1 MTPSKAMRI
10 SGAAVVLTGLLA
22 ASAAR
27 AAEGLPPIEY
37 KFADGMIVR
46 FSGQINMG
54 GLNFDDGQQNEWY
67 FVDNDNSGTRARIQV
82 FTTGEVWKSELN
94 FEVEYQPLA
103 SNEVSQ
109 LNDEPNWDIRRGNIR
124 KAEISFASDRYGKFW
139 FGQGSMAS
147 DGTAEVDKSGTT
159 VIAYSSIADTAGG
172 QYFRFR
178 DGNLSDVRIKDAF
191 SNYDGLSR
199 KFRIRYDT
207 PTYNGFGLRASYGTD
222 WTSEDDP
229 ALYDVAATY
238 TGDFDSF
245 AFDAAA
251 SFARNDG
258 SDANIFAA
266 SASALHKATGISL
279 TLAGG
284 QQTDDGPTGRY
295 GYAKL
300 GYEHKFFDWGSTA
313 FSVDYFF
320 GEDINIEN
328 SSNNSVG
335 LAAVQNIDASNLK
348 LWLLWRNHDYDDD
361 NGSYEDGQAIFGGAL
376 VKF

>member
-1 MTPSKAMRI
+1 MKPFKLMCI
-10 SGAAVVLTGLLA
+10 SALAGLFAAPG
-22 ASAAR
+22 ASA
-27 AAEGLPPIEY
+27 EDGHPPIQHTFE
-37 KFADGMIVR
+37 DGTILR

-54 GLNFDDGQQNEWY
+54 VLNFNDGGEDETY
-67 FVDNDNSGTRARIQV
+67 FVDNDNSGTRARLQLLSN
-82 FTTGEVWKSELN
+82 GEEWKSELI

-109 LNDEPNWDIRRGNIR
+109 LNDDPVWDVTRGNIR
-124 KAEISFASDRYGKFW
+124 KAEMSFGSDRFGKFW

-172 QYFRFR
+172 QYFRL
-178 DGNLSDVRIKDAF
+178 DNGDLSDVRIKDAF
-191 SNYDGLSR
+191 SNFDGLSR

-207 PTYNGFGLRASYGTD
+207 PTYHGFGLRTSYGVD
-222 WTSEDDP
+222 WLNNDSKGM
-229 ALYDVAATY
+229 YDIAGTY
-238 TGDFDSF
+238 SGDFNSF
-245 AFDAAA
+245 VVDAAI
-251 SFARNDG
+251 SYSRNED
-258 SDANIFAA
+258 SDTNLFAA
-266 SASALHKATGISL
+266 SISGLHKDSGISL

-284 QQTDDGPTGRY
+284 QDTSDSPTGRY

-313 FSVDYFF
+313 FSVDYYF
-320 GEDINIEN
+320 GEDIAAAN

-335 LAAVQNIDASNLK
+335 LAAVQNIDSSNLK
-348 LWLLWRNHDYDDD
+348 LWLLWRNHHYDDD
-361 NGSYEDGQAIFGGAL
+361 NDAYQDGQAIFGGAL